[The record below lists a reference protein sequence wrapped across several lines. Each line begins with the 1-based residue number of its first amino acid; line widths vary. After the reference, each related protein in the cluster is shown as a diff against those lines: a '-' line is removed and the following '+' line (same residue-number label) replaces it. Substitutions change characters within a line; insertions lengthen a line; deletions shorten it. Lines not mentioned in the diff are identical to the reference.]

1 MYIFIASFVYLS
13 APQLHMLRSFWIFVS
28 STDVCLADGL
38 PVAATELSCSLSR
51 EPEPE
56 QAAGSGRRLRHTIRR
71 SSRPTDEQT
80 RPRAPPGRSPDCSW
94 SGSIEIPTE
103 YGSPIT
109 TSEHCSASPNSSLR
123 KRHKNHRQS
132 YRSAG

>member
-51 EPEPE
+51 EPE
-56 QAAGSGRRLRHTIRR
+56 QAAGSGRRHTIRR

-103 YGSPIT
+103 CGSPIT
-109 TSEHCSASPNSSLR
+109 TSEHCSTSPNSSLR